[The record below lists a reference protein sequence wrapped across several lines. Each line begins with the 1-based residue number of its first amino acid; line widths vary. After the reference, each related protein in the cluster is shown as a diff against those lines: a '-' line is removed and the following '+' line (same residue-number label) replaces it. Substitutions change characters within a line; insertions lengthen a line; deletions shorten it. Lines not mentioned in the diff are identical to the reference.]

1 MTVTSTGDRSHRTGT
16 GEVVVEVADLVHRFG
31 ATRAVDGVSFE
42 VASGEILGLLGPNG
56 AGKTTT
62 MRVLLTLLPLQ
73 SGTARVAGLD
83 VTTSRDEVR
92 RAVGWVPQ
100 DRATDPLLTAREN
113 LRFAAGLHHL
123 DRTSARRRAGELLE
137 LVGLSDAADRLVREL
152 SGGMRRRL
160 ELAMGLVHR
169 PRILFLD
176 EPSVGLDVRAR
187 RRLWD
192 HIRHIRAQGTTV
204 VVTTHYLD
212 EADALCDRVAIIHRG
227 RIRAIGPPAQLKR
240 RHGQTRVHL
249 QLEQES
255 VHVAE
260 SLIRTFPSAR
270 ISRRGAEV
278 VVETAEVAAVVAA
291 AASICDERG
300 LTHPQVWTERPS
312 LDEVFLAVSG
322 DAEVDLAS
330 THEVGS

>member
-1 MTVTSTGDRSHRTGT
+1 MNSTGDRSPGIGT

-31 ATRAVDGVSFE
+31 ATRALDGVSFE
-42 VASGEILGLLGPNG
+42 VGSGEILGLLGPNG

-100 DRATDPLLTAREN
+100 DRATDPLLTVREN
-113 LRFAAGLHHL
+113 LRFAGGLHHL
-123 DRTSARRRAGELLE
+123 DRTSARRRAVELLE

-169 PRILFLD
+169 PGVLFLD

-192 HIRHIRAQGTTV
+192 HIREVRAQGTTV

-227 RIRAIGPPAQLKR
+227 RIRAIGPPTQLKR
-240 RHGQTRVHL
+240 RHGQARVHL
-249 QLEQES
+249 RVEQQPA
-255 VHVAE
+255 HVADALTR
-260 SLIRTFPSAR
+260 SFPGAP
-270 ISRRGAEV
+270 ISRHGSEV
-278 VVETAEVAAVVAA
+278 VIETADVAAVIATAA
-291 AASICDERG
+291 AICDQCG
-300 LTHPQVWTERPS
+300 LTPPEVWTDRPS

-322 DAEVDLAS
+322 DSEVDLAAVQ
-330 THEVGS
+330 EVGA